1 MFDNSS
7 PKKGDSPLNE
17 QEIDLLELWQ
27 VLNNNKRKIAYI
39 TGGFIAIACAYLI
52 IVPPTYQS
60 TSLLR
65 IKQDKGLSDS
75 ILSQMPLGNTQMT
88 QQKMNTNAEIL
99 KSRNVV
105 IPVIKATEELKDG
118 KYPDYDGYVKSH
130 ITTKPFKDTEIL
142 QLDVT
147 GGTPEKA
154 REANQLLVQG
164 FLARLADLSHEESG
178 NTRKF
183 LENRVV
189 SAKAELGQAEDK
201 LKAYQVA
208 HKIYSTDD
216 QMKGLADQIS
226 TLDKAKAQNRLDLET
241 AQAALSSINGQLA
254 GAGAAIAD
262 SPAIQQYKAQLVQ
275 LETIKASY
283 TGKYTNEHPKMKE
296 VNQQIAETKASLDKE
311 IAAII
316 AQQAPSSNT
325 VQQKL
330 LADKFA
336 NEAAIAV
343 ANGKNGAIAS
353 LEAKNDELISKLPES
368 SQGYIRVKRDADV
381 AQEIFV
387 MLSKRLEEAKVAE
400 VMVPNEV
407 QVIDE
412 ATLPEHPIKPR
423 KAMTLALA
431 AILGLLA
438 GSGFVLAR
446 ELLDRKIRT
455 STDVEEQ
462 LGLPV
467 LGVIP
472 ATENEKKE
480 DDEPSDF
487 WSKIKHAF
495 KTGG

>member
-1 MFDNSS
+1 M
-7 PKKGDSPLNE
+7 NE

-27 VLNNNKRKIAYI
+27 ILNNNKKKIA
-39 TGGFIAIACAYLI
+39 GVAAGCLVLAGAYLVI
-52 IVPPTYQS
+52 TPPTYQS

-75 ILSQMPLGNTQMT
+75 ILSQMPMGNTQMT

-105 IPVIKATEELKDG
+105 IPVIKKIEELKDG
-118 KYPDYDGYVKSH
+118 KYPDYDAYVKSH
-130 ITTKPFKDTEIL
+130 ITTKPFKDTEIMEV
-142 QLDVT
+142 DVT

-154 REANQLLVQG
+154 REANQLLIEG
-164 FLARLADLSHEESG
+164 FLNRLAEMSHQEQAT
-178 NTRKF
+178 TRKF
-183 LENRVV
+183 LENRVI
-189 SAKAELGQAEDK
+189 SAKGELSQAEDK
-201 LKAYQVA
+201 LKAYQVQ

-226 TLDKAKAQNRLDLET
+226 TLDKAKAQNQIDLET

-254 GAGAAIAD
+254 GAGASIAD

-275 LETIKASY
+275 LESTKAGF
-283 TGKYTNEHPKMKE
+283 TGKYTDEHPKMQEINK
-296 VNQQIAETKASLDKE
+296 QIAETRASLDKE
-311 IAAII
+311 IGAIVS
-316 AQQAPSSNT
+316 QQAPSSSA

-330 LADKFA
+330 LSDKFA
-336 NEAAIAV
+336 NEAAVAV
-343 ANGKNGAIAS
+343 ANGRNAAIAS
-353 LEAKNDELISKLPES
+353 LETQNDAQISKLPEAQ
-368 SQGYIRVKRDADV
+368 QGFFRVKRDADV
-381 AQEIFV
+381 AQEIYV

-407 QVIDE
+407 QIVDE

-423 KAMTLALA
+423 KAMTLAIAL
-431 AILGLLA
+431 ILGLLG
-438 GSGFVLAR
+438 GSGYVIAK
-446 ELLDRKIRT
+446 ELLNRKIRT

-472 ATENEKKE
+472 QADGEKAPE
-480 DDEPSDF
+480 DTDAGFFD
-487 WSKIKHAF
+487 KIKRLF

>member
-1 MFDNSS
+1 M
-7 PKKGDSPLNE
+7 NE

-27 VLNNNKRKIAYI
+27 VLNKNKRKIAYI
-39 TGGFIAIACAYLI
+39 TGGFIALSCAYLM

-105 IPVIKATEELKDG
+105 IPVIKATEGLKDG
-118 KYPDYDGYVKSH
+118 KYPDYDAYVKSH

-154 REANQLLVQG
+154 QEVNRLLVRG

-189 SAKAELGQAEDK
+189 SAKTELGQAEDK
-201 LKAYQVA
+201 LKAYQIA

-226 TLDKAKAQNRLDLET
+226 TLDKAKAQNQLDLET

-262 SPAIQQYKAQLVQ
+262 SPAIQKYKTSLVQ
-275 LETIKASY
+275 LESTKAGY
-283 TGKYTNEHPKMKE
+283 TGKYTDQHPKMQEINK
-296 VNQQIAETKASLDKE
+296 QIAETKSNLEKE

-336 NEAAIAV
+336 NEAAVAV
-343 ANGKNGAIAS
+343 ANGKNNAIAS
-353 LEAKNDELISKLPES
+353 LESKNDEAISRLPEAQ
-368 SQGYIRVKRDADV
+368 QGYIRVKRDADV
-381 AQEIFV
+381 AQEIYV

-412 ATLPEHPIKPR
+412 ATLPERPIAPR
-423 KAMTLALA
+423 KARTLALA

-455 STDVEEQ
+455 ASDVEEQ
-462 LGLPV
+462 LALPV
-467 LGVIP
+467 LGVVP
-472 ATENEKKE
+472 DADGQKEEKDK
-480 DDEPSDF
+480 PTDF
-487 WSKIKHAF
+487 WSKIKRAF
-495 KTGG
+495 KTGGVKSVRRQY

>member
-1 MFDNSS
+1 M
-7 PKKGDSPLNE
+7 NE

-27 VLNNNKRKIAYI
+27 ILNNNRKRIAAI
-39 TGGFIAIACAYLI
+39 TGGVLVLAGAYLLI
-52 IVPPTYQS
+52 ASPTYQS

-65 IKQDKGLSDS
+65 MKQDKGLSDS

-118 KYPDYDGYVKSH
+118 KYPDYEDYVKSH

-147 GGTPEKA
+147 GKTPEKA
-154 REANQLLVQG
+154 QEANKLLVDG
-164 FLARLADLSHEESG
+164 FLNRLADLSHQEST

-189 SAKAELGQAEDK
+189 SAKSELSHAEDK

-216 QMKGLADQIS
+216 QMKGLADQIT
-226 TLDKAKAQNRLDLET
+226 TLDKAKAQNQLDLET

-254 GAGAAIAD
+254 GAGASIAD
-262 SPAIQQYKAQLVQ
+262 SPAIQQYKTSLVQ
-275 LETIKASY
+275 LESTKAGY
-283 TGKYTNEHPKMKE
+283 TGKYTDEHPKMQEINK
-296 VNQQIAETKASLDKE
+296 QIAETKANLNKE
-311 IAAII
+311 IASII
-316 AQQAPSSNT
+316 AQEAPSSSA

-330 LADKFA
+330 LSDKFA
-336 NEAAIAV
+336 NEAAVAV
-343 ANGKNGAIAS
+343 ANGRNAAIAS
-353 LEAKNDELISKLPES
+353 LESKNDAEISKLPEAQ
-368 SQGYIRVKRDADV
+368 QGYIRVKRDADV
-381 AQEIFV
+381 AQEIYI

-412 ATLPEHPIKPR
+412 ATLPEKPIKPR
-423 KAMTLALA
+423 KALTLAIALV
-431 AILGLLA
+431 LGLLG
-438 GSGFVLAR
+438 GSGFVIAQ
-446 ELLDRKIRT
+446 ELLNRKIRT
-455 STDVEEQ
+455 ATDVENELQ
-462 LGLPV
+462 LPV

-472 ATENEKKE
+472 QVEGENEPE
-480 DDEPSDF
+480 DTDEGF
-487 WSKIKHAF
+487 FSKCKHLF
-495 KTGG
+495 KTGGVTRID

>member
-1 MFDNSS
+1 M
-7 PKKGDSPLNE
+7 NE

-27 VLNNNKRKIAYI
+27 VLNNNKRKIACI
-39 TGGFIAIACAYLI
+39 TGGFIALSCAYLM

-75 ILSQMPLGNTQMT
+75 ILSQMPLGNAQMT

-105 IPVIKATEELKDG
+105 IPVI
-118 KYPDYDGYVKSH
+118 
-130 ITTKPFKDTEIL
+130 
-142 QLDVT
+142 
-147 GGTPEKA
+147 
-154 REANQLLVQG
+154 
-164 FLARLADLSHEESG
+164 
-178 NTRKF
+178 
-183 LENRVV
+183 
-189 SAKAELGQAEDK
+189 
-201 LKAYQVA
+201 KAYQVA

-226 TLDKAKAQNRLDLET
+226 TLDKAKAQNQLDLET

-262 SPAIQQYKAQLVQ
+262 SPAIQQYKASLVQ
-275 LETIKASY
+275 LESTKAGY
-283 TGKYTNEHPKMKE
+283 TGKYTDQHPKMQEINK
-296 VNQQIAETKASLDKE
+296 QIAETKSNLEKE

-336 NEAAIAV
+336 NEAAVAV
-343 ANGKNGAIAS
+343 ANGKNNAIAS
-353 LEAKNDELISKLPES
+353 LESKNDEAISRLPEAQ
-368 SQGYIRVKRDADV
+368 QGYIRVKRDADV
-381 AQEIFV
+381 AQEIYV

-412 ATLPEHPIKPR
+412 ATLPEHPIEPR
-423 KAMTLALA
+423 KARTLALA
-431 AILGLLA
+431 AILGLLV

-455 STDVEEQ
+455 ASDVEEQ
-462 LGLPV
+462 LALPV
-467 LGVIP
+467 LGVVP
-472 ATENEKKE
+472 DAGGQKEEK
-480 DDEPSDF
+480 DEPTDF
-487 WSKIKHAF
+487 WSKIKRAF
-495 KTGG
+495 KTGGKIG

>member
-1 MFDNSS
+1 M
-7 PKKGDSPLNE
+7 NE

-27 VLNNNKRKIAYI
+27 VLYNNKRKIAYI
-39 TGGFIAIACAYLI
+39 TGGFIALACAYLI

-118 KYPDYDGYVKSH
+118 KYPDYDAYVKSH
-130 ITTKPFKDTEIL
+130 ITTKPFKNTEIL

-154 REANQLLVQG
+154 QEANRLLVRG

-189 SAKAELGQAEDK
+189 SAKTELGHAEDK

-226 TLDKAKAQNRLDLET
+226 TLDKAKAQNQLDLET

-262 SPAIQQYKAQLVQ
+262 SPAI
-275 LETIKASY
+275 
-283 TGKYTNEHPKMKE
+283 
-296 VNQQIAETKASLDKE
+296 
-311 IAAII
+311 
-316 AQQAPSSNT
+316 
-325 VQQKL
+325 
-330 LADKFA
+330 
-336 NEAAIAV
+336 
-343 ANGKNGAIAS
+343 
-353 LEAKNDELISKLPES
+353 
-368 SQGYIRVKRDADV
+368 
-381 AQEIFV
+381 
-387 MLSKRLEEAKVAE
+387 
-400 VMVPNEV
+400 
-407 QVIDE
+407 
-412 ATLPEHPIKPR
+412 
-423 KAMTLALA
+423 
-431 AILGLLA
+431 
-438 GSGFVLAR
+438 
-446 ELLDRKIRT
+446 
-455 STDVEEQ
+455 
-462 LGLPV
+462 
-467 LGVIP
+467 
-472 ATENEKKE
+472 
-480 DDEPSDF
+480 
-487 WSKIKHAF
+487 
-495 KTGG
+495 